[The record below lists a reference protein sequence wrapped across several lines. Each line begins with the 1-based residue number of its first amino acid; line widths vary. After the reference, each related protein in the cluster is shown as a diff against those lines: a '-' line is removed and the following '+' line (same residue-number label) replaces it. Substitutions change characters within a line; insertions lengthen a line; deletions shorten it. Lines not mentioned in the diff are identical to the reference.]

1 MTDLGSLLLQPIKVA
16 RATENAAR
24 AVLENHAC
32 AMVLGLNP
40 SEASYDVCIRSLD
53 NTLSR
58 ADNTQAV
65 VNIHDARAKQASTL
79 AYRLSRLA
87 SMKQGNHRR
96 RPVVTRS
103 MRNDPPINRV

>member
-1 MTDLGSLLLQPIKVA
+1 LVSIVCITAIALLGLTTSDA
-16 RATENAAR
+16 GATENGAR

-40 SEASYDVCIRSLD
+40 SEANYDVCIRSLD

-65 VNIHDARAKQASTL
+65 VNIHDACAKQGFNPRHIGFRHL
-79 AYRLSRLA
+79 PR
-87 SMKQGNHRR
+87 
-96 RPVVTRS
+96 
-103 MRNDPPINRV
+103 